1 MKRKDKY
8 NYQFNWESINDVIY
22 YMEWKLDEIEEAG
35 CDLEYPSAEK
45 TLKDFFFYNFTF
57 NEINNFINFCLI
69 FTICFYR

>member
-35 CDLEYPSAEK
+35 ADIEYTTAKRSLQNLIDFRDYLRTNDPDEK
-45 TLKDFFFYNFTF
+45 
-57 NEINNFINFCLI
+57 FIYKPFEK
-69 FTICFYR
+69 FS

>member
-35 CDLEYPSAEK
+35 ADIEYTTAK
-45 TLKDFFFYNFTF
+45 KN
-57 NEINNFINFCLI
+57 IK
-69 FTICFYR
+69 

>member
-35 CDLEYPSAEK
+35 ADIEYTTAKRSLQNLIDFRDYLRTNDPDEK
-45 TLKDFFFYNFTF
+45 
-57 NEINNFINFCLI
+57 FIYKPIEKFS
-69 FTICFYR
+69 

>member
-35 CDLEYPSAEK
+35 ADIVYTTAKRLLQNLIDFRDYLRINDPDEK
-45 TLKDFFFYNFTF
+45 
-57 NEINNFINFCLI
+57 FIYKPDEL
-69 FTICFYR
+69 